1 MIRPAPGPVIIG
13 GSWSS
18 SSRVIGSSPVDL
30 AWGIGRD
37 AACGPR
43 GGRTR
48 SLGQDAH
55 DDSGGDLLLEPL
67 GQGLDVGPGV
77 ATVAAQGPAGGKLAF
92 LGPPGDRLGG
102 DLQHLRDLAGEQIG
116 GLGRWCSPADHERL
130 LLDLVPW
137 WGDRHLAAS
146 VRTFQTVGKEHTRP
160 SVNVARPEDYLDAT
174 PSRGACSAGRRAGR
188 GRRWRQSLSWRHSA
202 TRSSRRGGTPA
213 CPCEP
218 WPTPGRPATR
228 GWPRGGGGG

>member
-1 MIRPAPGPVIIG
+1 MIRPASGTVIIG

-48 SLGQDAH
+48 SLGQDVH
-55 DDSGGDLLLEPL
+55 GGSGGDLVLESL
-67 GQGLDVGPGV
+67 DQGLDVGSGV
-77 ATVAAQGPAGGKLAF
+77 ATVAAQGPAGGKLAL

-116 GLGRWCSPADHERL
+116 GLGRLVSSAGHAGL

-137 WGDRHLAAS
+137 CGNLAAS
-146 VRTFQTVGKEHTRP
+146 VRTFQTVDKEHTRP
-160 SVNVARPEDYLDAT
+160 SVKVARPEGYLDAT
-174 PSRGACSAGRRAGR
+174 PWHGACSAGPRASR
-188 GRRWRQSLSWRHSA
+188 GRRWRQSRSWRHSA
-202 TRSSRRGGTPA
+202 TR
-213 CPCEP
+213 
-218 WPTPGRPATR
+218 
-228 GWPRGGGGG
+228 

>member
-1 MIRPAPGPVIIG
+1 MIRPATGTVIIG
-13 GSWSS
+13 DSWSS
-18 SSRVIGSSPVDL
+18 SSRVIGATPL
-30 AWGIGRD
+30 NRAWGIGQD

-43 GGRTR
+43 GSRTR

-55 DDSGGDLLLEPL
+55 GDSGGDLLLEPL
-67 GQGLDVGPGV
+67 RQGLDVGPGV

-116 GLGRWCSPADHERL
+116 GLGRWCPPADHERL

-137 WGDRHLAAS
+137 SGDRHMAAS

-160 SVNVARPEDYLDAT
+160 SVKVAHSEGYLDAT
-174 PSRGACSAGRRAGR
+174 PS
-188 GRRWRQSLSWRHSA
+188 
-202 TRSSRRGGTPA
+202 P
-213 CPCEP
+213 
-218 WPTPGRPATR
+218 
-228 GWPRGGGGG
+228 